1 METTN
6 CALLTN
12 QGQFTVF
19 KYGDRVIRFKAPYS
33 LEKYTEVKTWDHG
46 YIVVMA
52 KYAHND
58 KSEEEYIDLVPILED
73 LYINPDVFL
82 KPIKQVTIE

>member
-1 METTN
+1 MDTTN

-12 QGQFTVF
+12 QGKYTVF
-19 KYGDRVIRFKAPYS
+19 KYGDCVIRFISPYS
-33 LEKYTEVKTWDHG
+33 LERYTEVKTWDNG

-73 LYINPDVFL
+73 LYINSDVFL
-82 KPIKQVTIE
+82 EPIKKVAIE

>member
-12 QGQFTVF
+12 QGKYTVF
-19 KYGDRVIRFKAPYS
+19 KYGDRVIRFIAPYS
-33 LEKYTEVKTWDHG
+33 LEKYTEVKTWDNG
-46 YIVVMA
+46 YMVVMA

-82 KPIKQVTIE
+82 KPIKKVTIA

>member
-1 METTN
+1 MDTTN

-12 QGQFTVF
+12 QGKYTVF
-19 KYGDRVIRFKAPYS
+19 KYGDCVIRFIAPYS
-33 LEKYTEVKTWDHG
+33 LERYTEVKTWDNG

-73 LYINPDVFL
+73 LYINSDVFL
-82 KPIKQVTIE
+82 EPIKKVAIE

>member
-12 QGQFTVF
+12 QVQFTVF
-19 KYGDRVIRFKAPYS
+19 KYGDRVIRFRAPYS
-33 LEKYTEVKTWDHG
+33 LEKYTEVKTWDNG

-82 KPIKQVTIE
+82 KPIKKVTIE

>member
-6 CALLTN
+6 YALLTH
-12 QGQFTVF
+12 QGKYTVF

-33 LEKYTEVKTWDHG
+33 LEKYTEVKNWDNG

-58 KSEEEYIDLVPILED
+58 KSEEDYIDLVPILED
-73 LYINPDVFL
+73 LYINPNDFF
-82 KPIKQVTIE
+82 KPIKHVIIG

>member
-1 METTN
+1 METTS

-12 QGQFTVF
+12 QGKYTVF
-19 KYGDRVIRFKAPYS
+19 KYGDCVIRFIAPYS
-33 LEKYTEVKTWDHG
+33 LERYTEVKTWDNG

-82 KPIKQVTIE
+82 KPIKKVTIA

>member
-1 METTN
+1 MGTAN

-12 QGQFTVF
+12 QGNFTVF

-82 KPIKQVTIE
+82 KPIKKVVIE

>member
-1 METTN
+1 MNATN
-6 CALLTN
+6 TATLGY
-12 QGQFTVF
+12 QGNFTIF
-19 KYGDRVIRFKAPYS
+19 KYGDRVIRFRAPYS
-33 LEKYTEVKTWDHG
+33 LEKYTDVKNWDNG

-58 KSEEEYIDLVPILED
+58 KSEEEYIDLVPILKD